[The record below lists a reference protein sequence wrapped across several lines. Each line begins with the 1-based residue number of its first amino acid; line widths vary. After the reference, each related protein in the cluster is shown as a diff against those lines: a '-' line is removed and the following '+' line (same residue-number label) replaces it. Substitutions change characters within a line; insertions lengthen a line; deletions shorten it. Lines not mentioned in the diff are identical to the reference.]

1 MRDLTSVEIHTI
13 AGGFADSE
21 MGFLNSIF
29 AGAGLGSV
37 IGTIWI
43 TSIATGGDYMML
55 GNAIVVGIGFFGGAI
70 VGASIGAFVAGVGT
84 LAAYHHY
91 A

>member
-1 MRDLTSVEIHTI
+1 MRDLTPVEIHAI
-13 AGGFADSE
+13 SGSFADSD
-21 MGFLNSIF
+21 MNFLNSIF
-29 AGAGLGSV
+29 AGAGLGGV
-37 IGTIWI
+37 IGTIWV

-55 GNAIVVGIGFFGGAI
+55 GNAIVIGIGLFGGAI